1 MSERLNHVYEFG
13 SFSLDANKRLLLRA
27 GEPLPLAP
35 KVLETLIALVEN
47 RGRVLSKDELLKQ
60 VWGDTM
66 VEEGGLTRNISVLRK
81 ALGERPDDHQYIVT
95 VPAQGYR
102 FVAEVQERREGIEEA
117 PQVPPLSEGNVQ
129 PTGAPSVWRW
139 QILAG
144 IFLLAIVFLAFMFMR
159 SHATDAIRPEIKS
172 VAVLPLENLSADPAQ
187 QHFADAMTEE
197 LISHLGQ
204 IRALRVISRTSAMTY
219 KGSKKPIPTIGQEL
233 KVDAVVEGSVQR
245 EDGRVKFIV
254 KLIHASTDRQLWQNS
269 YERELT
275 DILKL
280 QSDVARGIADEIRVQ
295 VTAGE
300 RARLAS
306 ARSVDPAAHEEYLK
320 GRVYLWH
327 YIIDDFKRAMAHF
340 ERAIHIDPNYA
351 AAYAGLAHA
360 WAQWGWQGPAT
371 VKEVEGPART
381 NARKALEL
389 DDQLAI
395 AHVSQGYVKVLY
407 DWDWQ
412 GGENSIKRALQ
423 LDPNSLDAHFIYATL
438 LTALG
443 RFPEAVSEMNIAEQ
457 LDPLSAEVQDALGRI
472 LFYSGKTDE
481 AVLRVKRAIDME
493 PRSAGAH
500 GLLADIYTEMDRHT
514 EALALYDK
522 ARVLR
527 GNPPDNPPF
536 LAILARVYAR
546 MGKRSEAR
554 RILKGLTNELDSG
567 KPWMATAYAALGDND
582 QAFRALSKVVEQR
595 EELAIWIKS
604 DPQYESLHSDPRWR
618 TVLER
623 MNFQV
628 D

>member
-1 MSERLNHVYEFG
+1 M
-13 SFSLDANKRLLLRA
+13 
-27 GEPLPLAP
+27 
-35 KVLETLIALVEN
+35 
-47 RGRVLSKDELLKQ
+47 
-60 VWGDTM
+60 
-66 VEEGGLTRNISVLRK
+66 
-81 ALGERPDDHQYIVT
+81 
-95 VPAQGYR
+95 
-102 FVAEVQERREGIEEA
+102 
-117 PQVPPLSEGNVQ
+117 
-129 PTGAPSVWRW
+129 
-139 QILAG
+139 
-144 IFLLAIVFLAFMFMR
+144 
-159 SHATDAIRPEIKS
+159 
-172 VAVLPLENLSADPAQ
+172 
-187 QHFADAMTEE
+187 
-197 LISHLGQ
+197 
-204 IRALRVISRTSAMTY
+204 
-219 KGSKKPIPTIGQEL
+219 
-233 KVDAVVEGSVQR
+233 
-245 EDGRVKFIV
+245 
-254 KLIHASTDRQLWQNS
+254 
-269 YERELT
+269 
-275 DILKL
+275 
-280 QSDVARGIADEIRVQ
+280 
-295 VTAGE
+295 
-300 RARLAS
+300 
-306 ARSVDPAAHEEYLK
+306 DPAAHEEYLK

-327 YIIDDFKRAMAHF
+327 YIIDDFKRAMAQF
-340 ERAIHIDPNYA
+340 ERAIQIDPNYA

-371 VKEVEGPART
+371 VKEVEGPARA
-381 NARKALEL
+381 NARKALQL

-395 AHVSQGYVKVLY
+395 AHVAQGYVKVLY

-443 RFPEAVSEMNIAEQ
+443 RYPEAVSEMNIAEQ

-481 AVLRVKRAIDME
+481 AVFRVKRAIDME

-522 ARVLR
+522 ARILR

-554 RILKGLTNELDSG
+554 HILKGLTNELELG
-567 KPWMATAYAALGDND
+567 KPWIATAYAALGDND

-604 DPQYESLHSDPRWR
+604 DPQYDNLHSDPRWR